1 MPGTVMW
8 EGQGECARHN
18 RPSPC
23 GALERAQGDVVKDAP
38 PPLSCIPLVVM
49 QKTSQGLNWTENA
62 DNADEA
68 EITQAAYFL
77 RFANGM
83 NRIREGLAVG
93 GVSCEPLSKSNS
105 LLTGILTAKS

>member
-1 MPGTVMW
+1 M
-8 EGQGECARHN
+8 
-18 RPSPC
+18 
-23 GALERAQGDVVKDAP
+23 KDAP

-83 NRIREGLAVG
+83 NRIREGLAERG
-93 GVSCEPLSKSNS
+93 GFVFDRYVKLQSRKRLSANGALIKIGAVLDS
-105 LLTGILTAKS
+105 